1 MFGCPLLFELPPC
14 KLKHTMIEMTERNYP
29 MYLNC
34 EGEYGKYIVQDLNAP
49 KTGTP
54 EFQEIY
60 NRFAKRILWID
71 GNTVPGAFQMNTSW
85 YKKVPEL
92 NPIFEEH
99 SHDSDELI
107 GFFGSDPED
116 PYDLG
121 AELEVTI
128 NGETHLL
135 TKTSLIFIP
144 ANMPHMP
151 LKFNRVDRPIFH
163 FSVVMSKE
171 YGGEAYR

>member
-1 MFGCPLLFELPPC
+1 
-14 KLKHTMIEMTERNYP
+14 

-34 EGEYGKYIVQDLNAP
+34 EGEYGKYIVQELNAP
-49 KTGTP
+49 STGTP

-85 YKKVPEL
+85 YKKIPEL

-99 SHDSDELI
+99 AHDSDELI

-121 AELEVTI
+121 AEIEVTI
-128 NGETHLL
+128 NGEPHLL
-135 TKTSLIFIP
+135 TKTSLIFVP

-163 FSVVMSKE
+163 FSVDMSKK
-171 YGGEAYR
+171 YRGEAYR

>member
-1 MFGCPLLFELPPC
+1 MF
-14 KLKHTMIEMTERNYP
+14 M
-29 MYLNC
+29 NC
-34 EGEYGKYIVQDLNAP
+34 EGEYGKYIVQELNCPA
-49 KTGTP
+49 TGTP

-85 YKKVPEL
+85 YKAVPEL

-99 SHDSDELI
+99 AHDSDELI
-107 GFFGSDPED
+107 GFFGSDPEN

-128 NGETHLL
+128 NGETHRI
-135 TKTSLIFIP
+135 TKTSLIFVP

-151 LKFNRVDRPIFH
+151 LKFIRVDRPIFH
-163 FSVVMSKE
+163 FSVVTGKV

>member
-1 MFGCPLLFELPPC
+1 
-14 KLKHTMIEMTERNYP
+14 

-34 EGEYGKYIVQDLNAP
+34 EGEYGKYIVQELNAP
-49 KTGTP
+49 STGTP
-54 EFQEIY
+54 ELQEIY

-107 GFFGSDPED
+107 GFFGSNPDD

-128 NGETHLL
+128 NGETHVL
-135 TKTSLIFIP
+135 TKTSLIFVP

-163 FSVVMSKE
+163 FSVVMSKT

>member
-1 MFGCPLLFELPPC
+1 
-14 KLKHTMIEMTERNYP
+14 

-34 EGEYGKYIVQDLNAP
+34 EGEYGKYIVQELNAP
-49 KTGTP
+49 TTGTP

-107 GFFGSDPED
+107 GFFGSDPEN

-121 AELEVTI
+121 AEI
-128 NGETHLL
+128 
-135 TKTSLIFIP
+135 
-144 ANMPHMP
+144 
-151 LKFNRVDRPIFH
+151 
-163 FSVVMSKE
+163 
-171 YGGEAYR
+171 